1 MKAGSN
7 LENVLRSGAF
17 AVTGELGPPKSGDLE
32 LVRKKAKILKGHVDA
47 VNITD
52 CQTAIVRMSSLTAG
66 LIALAE
72 GLEPVM
78 QMTCR
83 DRNRI
88 GMQADILGA
97 SALGIK
103 NLLCLTGDH
112 QKFGNHPQAKGVF
125 DMDSIQLLQMVK
137 KMRDDKRFQCGEE
150 IKGSEPNL
158 FLGCAANPFADPF
171 EFRPVRL
178 AKKVEAGADFVQTQI
193 IYNVDKFARFMEMV
207 RDLGVHEKCFILA
220 GVTPPKSLGMARYMK
235 KFVPGLD
242 VTDEVLARLSDS
254 SDQREEGINICV
266 DIIRQVQDIPGVAG
280 VHIMAIEWEEAVPEI
295 VKRAGLDQ
303 RPEPKG
309 VEPVLASL
317 DSIEKAVEDA
327 RKEVRI
333 EFEEELERAKTEAQA
348 SRELVIKEKEKVASE
363 MSDLKKQIEEA
374 RTMASQ
380 KEAEVQRLTEEIER
394 TRKELEKRQAVS
406 TSDLEAPVN
415 APVAP
420 PAPPV
425 PQGPGPAL
433 TDREQRVLE
442 SLNLGLQALKEVLG
456 LDDSQFEALKRFLE
470 AEFMLQLAQVAP
482 PVPGRGAPPPPP
494 KVEVPAQE
502 VSTPVEEVVR
512 ATPEEQEIEQRP
524 AVRDKEVV
532 NLVAKGNLALHSGDY
547 NGAIDAFEKALS
559 IDAGDEKAKNG
570 LAEAKAALEKELSGV
585 KGPSVKA
592 EPVETSQTLPPC
604 PEDVDEQWWKEKWV
618 IRYTARGNVALMKGD
633 YDTAIAE
640 FKKALSIDPQNE
652 KAKDGLNRAENRQGI
667 YIPSIEAGPRP
678 VEKAKEE
685 KAPVTEEPGPEPQEK
700 EKEKVST
707 PEPEPEASKAK
718 EEPEKP
724 APKAEKPRIE
734 ISAPAEEGVSDL
746 SVPVLSKEE
755 PSLPERAG
763 DIPEEVYLEACSGVI
778 QSVTLGDGDKA
789 ISVGGETALPF
800 YNFEGQ
806 MPNPP
811 RVAFEVLD
819 TEPEE
824 WPEVLTK
831 YFSDCLN
838 DPPAWA
844 KKCVDEYN
852 AKCIC
857 LSLIS
862 TDPNGAD
869 ASPAEAAE
877 VAQKVVEAVDVPII
891 FWGCGNAEK
900 DTETLREIT
909 GRIGERKVC
918 LGPLT
923 DANYRTLGATAMA
936 FQYPVVASTPIDVNL
951 AKQLNILLEN
961 LGVHLDQILMD
972 PSIGAVGY
980 GLEYTY
986 SVMERIR
993 LAALTQQDDKLSC
1006 PFICN
1011 LGREVWKAK
1020 ETRLPSDGML
1030 GDQERRG
1037 VLMEAITASTLLLAG
1052 GELMVM
1058 RHPKSVALTEAL
1070 VEGLL

>member
-1 MKAGSN
+1 VKAGSN

-32 LVRKKAKILKGHVDA
+32 LVRKKARILKGHVDA

-66 LIALAE
+66 LIALSE

-97 SALGIK
+97 SALGLK

-150 IKGSEPNL
+150 IKGMEPRF

-178 AKKVEAGADFVQTQI
+178 AKKVQAGADFVQTQI

-207 RDLGVHEKCFILA
+207 RDLGVHEKCYILA

-242 VTDEVLARLSDS
+242 VTDEVLNRLTDA

-266 DIIRQVQDIPGVAG
+266 DIIKQVQEIPGVAG

-295 VKRAGLDQ
+295 VKRSGLDN

-309 VEPVLASL
+309 VEPVLTSF
-317 DSIEKAVEDA
+317 DSVEMAVEDA
-327 RKEVRI
+327 RKELRI

-374 RTMASQ
+374 RTMASR
-380 KEAEVQRLTEEIER
+380 KEAEVQKLTEEIEKAK
-394 TRKELEKRQAVS
+394 KELEKSQAAAPPEVAP
-406 TSDLEAPVN
+406 EAPL
-415 APVAP
+415 P
-420 PAPPV
+420 PPPGSPPSSGV
-425 PQGPGPAL
+425 L

-442 SLNLGLQALKEVLG
+442 SLNLGLQALKDVLG

-470 AEFMLQLAQVAP
+470 AEFMLQLAQTVP
-482 PVPGRGAPPPPP
+482 YPGREAVPAPPPPP
-494 KVEVPAQE
+494 PGPPAPE
-502 VSTPVEEVVR
+502 AAPAPPKAPVSEEP
-512 ATPEEQEIEQRP
+512 AAEEKP
-524 AVRDKEVV
+524 ARSKEVV

-547 NGAIDAFEKALS
+547 NGAIEVFEKALK
-559 IDAGDEKAKNG
+559 IDPSDEKAQAG
-570 LAEAKAALEKELSGV
+570 LKEAKEALEKELST
-585 KGPSVKA
+585 VKA
-592 EPVETSQTLPPC
+592 EKPSEAAPREAPEGLPPC
-604 PEDVDEQWWKEKWV
+604 PPEVDPDWWREKWI
-618 IRYTARGNVALMKGD
+618 IRYTAMGNVALMKGD
-633 YDTAIAE
+633 YDQAIE
-640 FKKALSIDPQNE
+640 DFKKALALDPQNE
-652 KAKDGLNRAENRQGI
+652 KAQDGLKRAESKQGI
-667 YIPSIEAGPRP
+667 YIPSVEP
-678 VEKAKEE
+678 VAEPVAEEKAAKAPKEPEVAPEAKEE
-685 KAPVTEEPGPEPQEK
+685 KEEEKAPKEPEKVEVAEKK
-700 EKEKVST
+700 EKKA
-707 PEPEPEASKAK
+707 EPEPK
-718 EEPEKP
+718 PET
-724 APKAEKPRIE
+724 PKIE
-734 ISAPAEEGVSDL
+734 VAAPAEEGVSEL
-746 SVPVLSKEE
+746 SVAALSKEE
-755 PSLPERAG
+755 VPLSERAG
-763 DIPEEVYLEACSGVI
+763 DIPEDVYKEACSGVI

-800 YNFEGQ
+800 YNFEGE

-819 TEPEE
+819 SEPEE
-824 WPEVLTK
+824 WPEVLVK
-831 YFSDCLN
+831 YFSDCLG
-838 DPPAWA
+838 DPAAWA

-852 AKCIC
+852 AKSIC

-869 ASPAEAAE
+869 ASPAQAAE

-961 LGVHLDQILMD
+961 LGVHLDHILMD

-1006 PFICN
+1006 PFIVN

-1020 ETRLPSDGML
+1020 ETRLPTDGML

-1037 VLMEAITASTLLLAG
+1037 VLMEAITASALLLAG

-1058 RHPKSVALTEAL
+1058 RHPKSAALTEAL

>member
-32 LVRKKAKILKGHVDA
+32 LVRKKARILKGCVDA

-66 LIALAE
+66 LAALSE
-72 GLEPVM
+72 GIEPVM

-88 GMQADILGA
+88 GMQADILGGA
-97 SALGIK
+97 ALGMK

-125 DMDSIQLLQMVK
+125 DMDSIQLLQMVRG
-137 KMRDDKRFQCGEE
+137 MRDEKRFQCGEE
-150 IKGSEPNL
+150 IKGNEPKL

-171 EFRPVRL
+171 EFRPIRL
-178 AKKVEAGADFVQTQI
+178 AKKVRAGADFVQTQI
-193 IYNVDKFARFMEMV
+193 IYNVEKFARFMEMV
-207 RDLGVHEKCFILA
+207 RDLGVHEKCYILA
-220 GVTPPKSLGMARYMK
+220 GVTPPKSLGMAKYMK

-242 VTDEVLARLSDS
+242 VTDEVLARLSGAK
-254 SDQREEGINICV
+254 DQREEGINICV
-266 DIIRQVQDIPGVAG
+266 DIIRQVQEIPGVAG
-280 VHIMAIEWEEAVPEI
+280 VHVMAIEWEEAVPEI
-295 VKRAGLDQ
+295 VKRAGLSD
-303 RPEPKG
+303 RPETSG
-309 VEPVLASL
+309 IEPVLS
-317 DSIEKAVEDA
+317 SSRSMEKAAEDA
-327 RKEVRI
+327 TREVRI

-363 MSDLKKQIEEA
+363 MSHLKKQIEEA
-374 RTMASQ
+374 RTMASR
-380 KEAEVQRLTEEIER
+380 KEAEVRKLTEEIQKAK
-394 TRKELEKRQAVS
+394 KELETSRAAAPVVSEAGGRRVTEPVPAVS
-406 TSDLEAPVN
+406 GGAMTA
-415 APVAP
+415 
-420 PAPPV
+420 
-425 PQGPGPAL
+425 
-433 TDREQRVLE
+433 REERVLA
-442 SLNLGLQALKEVLG
+442 SLNLGLQALKSVLN
-456 LDDSQFEALKRFLE
+456 LDDSQFEALRRFLE
-470 AEFMLQLAQVAP
+470 AEFMLQSGQALPAAEAAP
-482 PVPGRGAPPPPP
+482 EAHAPAPSPPEPAP
-494 KVEVPAQE
+494 ALEVEVMAE
-502 VSTPVEEVVR
+502 MV
-512 ATPEEQEIEQRP
+512 EQEPEAEKAGRN
-524 AVRDKEVV
+524 KEVV

-547 NGAIDAFEKALS
+547 NGAIEAFESALAVS
-559 IDAGDEKAKNG
+559 PGDEKAKAG
-570 LAEAKAALEKELSGV
+570 LEQAKAALEKALSAV
-585 KGPSVKA
+585 KPAAPGSA
-592 EPVETSQTLPPC
+592 EGLPPC
-604 PEDVDEQWWKEKWV
+604 PEGLDEQWWKEKWV

-633 YDTAIAE
+633 YDQAADE
-640 FKKALSIDPQNE
+640 FEKALSLDPSNK
-652 KAKDGLNRAENRQGI
+652 KAGDGLKRAKKKEGI
-667 YIPSIEAGPRP
+667 YTPEVEAGGAAPAPEERPEAAPEPAEKKAQKEPESAEKPESERP
-678 VEKAKEE
+678 VKAAKEE
-685 KAPVTEEPGPEPQEK
+685 KKAER
-700 EKEKVST
+700 
-707 PEPEPEASKAK
+707 PEA
-718 EEPEKP
+718 KP
-724 APKAEKPRIE
+724 AAPKIE
-734 ISAPAEEGVSDL
+734 ITAPSGEGISDL
-746 SVPVLSKEE
+746 SVAPLSKDE
-755 PSLPERAG
+755 PSLAERAG
-763 DIPEEVYLEACSGVI
+763 DIPEDVYMDACSGSI
-778 QSVTLGDGDKA
+778 QTVTLGDGEKA
-789 ISVGGETALPF
+789 ATVGGETAIPF
-800 YNFEGQ
+800 YNFEGD

-819 TEPEE
+819 SEPDE

-831 YFSDCLN
+831 YFADCLG
-838 DPPAWA
+838 DPAAWA
-844 KKCVDEYN
+844 RKCVDEYN
-852 AKCIC
+852 AGSIC

-869 ASPAEAAE
+869 VPPAEAAE

-909 GRIGERKVC
+909 GRIGERQVC
-918 LGPLT
+918 LGPLS

-936 FQYPVVASTPIDVNL
+936 FQYPVVAATPIDVNL

-961 LGVHLDQILMD
+961 LGVHLDHILMD

-1037 VLMEAITASTLLLAG
+1037 VLMEAITAASLLLSG

-1058 RHPKSVALTEAL
+1058 RHPKSVALAEAL
-1070 VEGLL
+1070 VEGML